1 MLAPEFRGCH
11 CTPLFNGVK
20 IYILSRFKSYFKY
33 LKLSIEILT
42 VTHGLMHFDLFLFI
56 QNDFLQH
63 VARAIISG
71 MITVIC
77 NGNQENDFNELS

>member
-1 MLAPEFRGCH
+1 
-11 CTPLFNGVK
+11 
-20 IYILSRFKSYFKY
+20 
-33 LKLSIEILT
+33 
-42 VTHGLMHFDLFLFI
+42 MHFDLFLFI